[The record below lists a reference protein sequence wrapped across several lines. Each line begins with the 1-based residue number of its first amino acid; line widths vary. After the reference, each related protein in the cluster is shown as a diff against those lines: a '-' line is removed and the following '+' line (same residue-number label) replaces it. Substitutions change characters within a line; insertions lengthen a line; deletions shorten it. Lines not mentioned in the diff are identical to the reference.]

1 MTKKI
6 PARFRLSGEGWRGR
20 RSGGGGGVEGEEEW
34 RGRGGGG
41 EGKKTHVKILA
52 WELTAEY
59 NHRPTFS
66 R

>member
-6 PARFRLSGEGWRGR
+6 PTRFILSGEGWRGR
-20 RSGGGGGVEGEEEW
+20 RSGGGGGVEGEGGW
-34 RGRGGGG
+34 GGR
-41 EGKKTHVKILA
+41 GKKTHVKILA

>member
-6 PARFRLSGEGWRGR
+6 PTRFVLSGEGWRGR
-20 RSGGGGGVEGEEEW
+20 RSGGGGGV
-34 RGRGGGG
+34 GGK
-41 EGKKTHVKILA
+41 GKKTHVKILA

>member
-6 PARFRLSGEGWRGR
+6 PTRFILSGEGWRGR
-20 RSGGGGGVEGEEEW
+20 RSGGGGG
-34 RGRGGGG
+34 GGG
-41 EGKKTHVKILA
+41 EEKKKTTHVKILA